1 MKRSALLLLLA
12 LAMLATALT
21 ACSGGDN
28 TTETGTG
35 SGTGTTAET
44 EATTS
49 IPRYDYM
56 KADVAGDVTIAKED
70 YTGITLT
77 IPNSLKIDDETVQD
91 YIQTSILFPKRTA
104 VNGTAMVKD
113 QPLKLGDDAYIYYKG
128 FVDGV
133 AFDGG
138 SNWDDETPYT
148 LGLGSGAFIPGFEEA
163 LVGIVPNTTSKTKPA
178 EITVTFPE
186 EYTEALAGKE
196 ATFQIVVEYAV
207 QYTLPEYTRDFVE
220 NTMKYEPKE
229 EFYASDK
236 ALLAEFEDYV
246 YDYLVSQN
254 QTNVENAK
262 IDALWNHLTEKAI
275 CQNHPQLELDY
286 YAGSYKAE
294 VEYYFEYYTA
304 YGGDEFKK
312 LYPDIATFAPVYLG
326 LAKGTD
332 WEAEIAKMSRLMV
345 ERDMITHAIAELEDL
360 ETVTEE
366 EFNAQVQYWID
377 YYLSTYYTSVSKAE
391 IIQNMGETFLM
402 ESAFAEKLDKWLMDQ
417 VTFTYEDGTPIVS
430 NTDNE
435 AESETSEG

>member
-70 YTGITLT
+70 YTDITLT

-196 ATFQIVVEYAV
+196 ATFQVVVEYAV
-207 QYTLPEYTRDFVE
+207 QYNLPEYTRDFVE

-262 IDALWNHLTEKAI
+262 IDALWNHLTDKAV
-275 CQNHPQLELDY
+275 CQNLPATEVSY
-286 YAGSYKAE
+286 YFDAYKSEA
-294 VEYYFEYYTA
+294 EYYFQYYTSS
-304 YGGDEFKK
+304 GGEEFKK
-312 LYPDIATFAPVYLG
+312 LYPDLDTFAVVYFSLG
-326 LAKGTD
+326 KGAD
-332 WEAEIAKMSRLMV
+332 WKAEVTKMAELMV
-345 ERDMITHAIAELEDL
+345 QRDMITHAIAEVEGLES
-360 ETVTEE
+360 VTQE
-366 EFNAQVQYWID
+366 EFDAQVKQWVD
-377 YYLSTYYTSVSKAE
+377 YYYGYMTAEE
-391 IIQNMGETFLM
+391 IIRNMGEVYLT
-402 ESAFAEKLDKWLMDQ
+402 EAAFSEKLDKWLMEQ
-417 VTFTYEDGTPIVS
+417 VTFTYADGTPLVS
-430 NTDNE
+430 TTDNE
-435 AESETSEG
+435 A